1 MLILAGLLLPGTAL
15 AGEISVVDD
24 FGNRVA
30 LAMPAQRIIALYGAF
45 NEILAAMDLEERIVG
60 RTKADSLPPSIVSKP
75 SIGTHMRPNIE
86 VILALKP
93 DLIIQSSGR
102 KEGAAMVD
110 QLQKEGLCVAVFN
123 PNSFDALFSVI
134 RRLGVLTGEEP
145 AAEKLTGSISQR
157 LSAVEARLR
166 GVESRPSVFFDVRHT
181 NLLAAG
187 RGAIANE
194 IIERAGGRNCID
206 LHKKMVRL
214 GREALIEKNPE
225 VYVVQKGPMNQ
236 NPSLPSERDHFRVLD
251 AVKKKR
257 ILMVDE
263 QIYSRPGPRSV
274 EAVESLA
281 AFLHPERFR

>member
-1 MLILAGLLLPGTAL
+1 VLLLPAP
-15 AGEISVVDD
+15 APAVDISVTDD
-24 FGNRVA
+24 FGSRVS
-30 LAMPAQRIIALYGAF
+30 LSMPAERIIALYGAF
-45 NEILAAMDLEERIVG
+45 NEILAAMGLEERIVG

-93 DLIIQSSGR
+93 DLIIQSAGR

-110 QLQKEGLCVAVFN
+110 QLRRAGLSVAVFS
-123 PNSFDALFSVI
+123 PNSFDGLFSVI
-134 RRLGVLTGEEP
+134 RRLGALTGEMP
-145 AAEKLTGSISQR
+145 LAENLVGSVERR
-157 LSAVEARLR
+157 LAEVEKRIH
-166 GVESRPSVFFDVRHT
+166 GVESRPSVFFEVRHT

-187 RGAIANE
+187 SESIVNE

-206 LHKKMVRL
+206 LPKKMVRI
-214 GREALIEKNPE
+214 GMETLIEKNPQ
-225 VYVVQKGPMNQ
+225 VYLVQKGPMNQ
-236 NPSLPSERDHFRVLD
+236 NPSLPSERSHFQVLD

-263 QIYSRPGPRSV
+263 QVYSRPGPRSV

-281 AFLHPERFR
+281 RFLHPERFH

>member
-1 MLILAGLLLPGTAL
+1 MGGLLLPGAAL
-15 AGEISVVDD
+15 AGERAIVDD

-45 NEILAAMDLEERIVG
+45 NEILAAMGLEERIVG
-60 RTKADSLPPSIVSKP
+60 RTKADFLPRSIVSKP

-93 DLIIQSSGR
+93 DLIIQSAGR
-102 KEGAAMVD
+102 KEGAVMVD
-110 QLQKEGLCVAVFN
+110 QLRKEGLCVAVFN
-123 PNSFDALFSVI
+123 SNSFEALFSVI
-134 RRLGVLTGEEP
+134 RRLGILTGEES
-145 AAEKLTGSISQR
+145 AAEKLTHSIGQR
-157 LSAVEARLR
+157 LSAVETRLR
-166 GVESRPSVFFDVRHT
+166 GIESRPSVFFEVRHT

-187 RGAIANE
+187 RGSIVHE
-194 IIERAGGRNCID
+194 IIEKAGGRNCID
-206 LHKKMVRL
+206 LHKKMVRI
-214 GREALIEKNPE
+214 GMETLIETNPE
-225 VYVVQKGPMNQ
+225 VYLVQKGPMNQ
-236 NPSLPSERDHFRVLD
+236 NPSLPSERDHFRLLD

>member
-1 MLILAGLLLPGTAL
+1 MLGGLLLPVNAL
-15 AGEISVVDD
+15 AGETAITDD

-30 LAMPAQRIIALYGAF
+30 LPMPAQRIISLYGAF
-45 NEILAAMDLEERIVG
+45 NEILAAIGLEERIVG

-86 VILALKP
+86 VILSLKP
-93 DLIIQSSGR
+93 DLIIQSAGR
-102 KEGAAMVD
+102 KEGAVMVD
-110 QLQKEGLCVAVFN
+110 QLRKEGLCVAVFN
-123 PNSFDALFSVI
+123 PNSFESLFSVI
-134 RRLGVLTGEEP
+134 RRLGILTGEG
-145 AAEKLTGSISQR
+145 ASAENLIGSLGQR
-157 LSAVEARLR
+157 LSVVEARLR
-166 GVESRPSVFFDVRHT
+166 GVKSRPSVFFEVRHT

-187 RGAIANE
+187 RGSIVNE
-194 IIERAGGRNCID
+194 IIERAGGRNCIGIQ
-206 LHKKMVRL
+206 KKMARI
-214 GREALIEKNPE
+214 GMETLIEMNPE

-236 NPSLPSERDHFRVLD
+236 NPSLPSERDHFKVLD

-281 AFLHPERFR
+281 PFLHPEQFK